1 MEIPSRSASGVNSAW
16 TPIKITCLVAV
27 LVTIGLI
34 LWLAIDVVLLIFM
47 GVLIAIV
54 LSSASDLLHKRTLL
68 SYGWSLA
75 ALLCLLLV
83 ITVAALGLAGARIA
97 SETDN
102 LTSNLQDSWTQLKE
116 RANEYEWSKGLLSQ
130 SEGDYLSKIPDGW
143 LGQIT
148 GAFGVT
154 LGAMSSALLVLF
166 VAIFVAADPKLYRRG
181 LILLVPI
188 DYRGRGEE
196 VLDELSLKLRW
207 WFIGQLFSMAVV
219 GTSTAIGLWLLGIP
233 FFITL
238 GFFAAVL
245 TFIPNFGPILS
256 AVPAVLLGL
265 SDGPLSALYVVL
277 LYTGVQAVE
286 SNFLTPLI
294 QQRNVHLPPVLGV
307 GAQVLMGILAGLPGL
322 ITAAPLAVLGKV
334 LVRRLYIEDTL
345 GDELK
350 EPSTN

>member
-1 MEIPSRSASGVNSAW
+1 MEIPSSSASEAITSW
-16 TPIKITCLVAV
+16 TPIKITSLVTVLVAV
-27 LVTIGLI
+27 GIL
-34 LWLAIDVVLLIFM
+34 LWLTIDIVLLIFM
-47 GVLIAIV
+47 GILVAIV
-54 LSSASDLLHKRTLL
+54 LVSVSELLQKHTQL

-75 ALLCLLLV
+75 VLLCSLLIV
-83 ITVAALGLAGARIA
+83 TVAAIGIAGSRIA

-102 LTSNLQDSWTQLKE
+102 LASTLQDTWTQLRE
-116 RANEYEWSKGLLSQ
+116 RADQYEWSKQLLSQ
-130 SEGDYLSKIPDGW
+130 SEGGYLTKIPEGW

-154 LGAMSSALLVLF
+154 LGAMSSGLLVLF

-181 LILLVPI
+181 LILLVPPR
-188 DYRGRGEE
+188 YRGRGEE
-196 VLDELSLKLRW
+196 VLDELGVKLRW
-207 WFIGQLFSMAVV
+207 WFIGQLFSMVVV
-219 GTSTAIGLWLLGIP
+219 GTSTAIGLWMLGIP
-233 FFITL
+233 YFITL
-238 GFFAAVL
+238 GFIAAVL
-245 TFIPNFGPILS
+245 TFIPNFGPIIS

-265 SDGPLSALYVVL
+265 TDGPMTVLYVVL
-277 LYTGVQAVE
+277 LYTGIQAVE

-334 LVRRLYIEDTL
+334 LIRRLYIEDTL

-350 EPSTN
+350 EPTTN